1 MLYTT
6 ILAVMSMLLT
16 IVGVSALGLAQHHL
30 TVLAVAIP
38 ALWLLPQGG
47 VSAVLLLLGIGMF
60 GAVLPFQPLALSV
73 SLLMMLPVLTVSFS
87 PRGNWQVAAL
97 LFAVVIAMDAGLLA
111 LQGEEKLAGQATY
124 TLLQVLAV
132 CFIWLAARYWRPVKA
147 NYGWPLLLAVPLW
160 LGGLTPAALVVLCI
174 IGVIVALQTLYQQN
188 QLVWVTRLNWVLP
201 AIAFA
206 TLVVIP
212 EFDVPNPVLVA
223 WLLVLGSASLAEY
236 LLNELESG

>member
-1 MLYTT
+1 VQMLYTT

-132 CFIWLAARYWRPVKA
+132 CFI
-147 NYGWPLLLAVPLW
+147 
-160 LGGLTPAALVVLCI
+160 
-174 IGVIVALQTLYQQN
+174 
-188 QLVWVTRLNWVLP
+188 
-201 AIAFA
+201 
-206 TLVVIP
+206 
-212 EFDVPNPVLVA
+212 
-223 WLLVLGSASLAEY
+223 
-236 LLNELESG
+236 